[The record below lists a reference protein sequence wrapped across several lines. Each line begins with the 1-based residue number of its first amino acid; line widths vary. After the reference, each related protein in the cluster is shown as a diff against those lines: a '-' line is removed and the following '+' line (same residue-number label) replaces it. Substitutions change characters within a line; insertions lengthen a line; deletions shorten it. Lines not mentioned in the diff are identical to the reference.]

1 MADNVPNL
9 AIEDLQKAYLTI
21 KQLESDLNEAK
32 VKINDITTLE
42 TSLKNASL
50 REEQLKK
57 EILDLTTNK
66 KQTKSKINDL
76 ADNVVQNL
84 VVSIDEDTVKILVE
98 YISKLLVSR
107 Y

>member
-1 MADNVPNL
+1 MPNL

-32 VKINDITTLE
+32 VKINYITTLE

-57 EILDLTTNK
+57 EILDLINNFSNK
-66 KQTKSKINDL
+66 
-76 ADNVVQNL
+76 
-84 VVSIDEDTVKILVE
+84 
-98 YISKLLVSR
+98 
-107 Y
+107 